1 MRHVY
6 YIYLQIWVIYEVN
19 VGKYS
24 EWNIWV
30 SLASARAQATAPPRL
45 DSKMCTWFQVLTINY
60 PGKPELIVFK
70 IVNMYTYIYMIIY
83 VTNIQFYYYVYIS
96 MCNIDIYK

>member
-30 SLASARAQATAPPRL
+30 SLASARAQATAPPSL

-70 IVNMYTYIYMIIY
+70 IVNMYTYIYDYICYKYPILLLR
-83 VTNIQFYYYVYIS
+83 IYIS

>member
-30 SLASARAQATAPPRL
+30 SLASARAQATAPPSL

-70 IVNMYTYIYMIIY
+70 IVNMYTYIYIWLYMLQISNFTITYIY
-83 VTNIQFYYYVYIS
+83 LCVT
-96 MCNIDIYK
+96 